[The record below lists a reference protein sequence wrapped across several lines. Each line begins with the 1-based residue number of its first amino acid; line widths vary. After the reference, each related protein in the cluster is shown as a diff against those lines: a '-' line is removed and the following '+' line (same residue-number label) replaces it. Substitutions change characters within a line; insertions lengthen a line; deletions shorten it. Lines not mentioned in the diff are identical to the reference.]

1 MQPPSLAAA
10 AAMTSKL
17 DCLLGGTICIGVA
30 QHFACRHLEPFD
42 RYIHRICSRV
52 QIDSLV
58 TDALPGPFHQH
69 MLPLNPTSTLVP
81 YCTVHQARERLMQFL
96 LTLCGMCVAWCHV
109 GYRCNDLLFFEHA
122 YAWACPCCL
131 CPPHRAVLSS
141 SVSW

>member
-17 DCLLGGTICIGVA
+17 DCLLGGTMCIAVA

-42 RYIHRICSRV
+42 RYIHRICSQV

-58 TDALPGPFHQH
+58 PDDASSGPFHQH
-69 MLPLNPTSTLVP
+69 MLPLHHTATLVP

-96 LTLCGMCVAWCHV
+96 WADPLWHVCCVPRW
-109 GYRCNDLLFFEHA
+109 L
-122 YAWACPCCL
+122 
-131 CPPHRAVLSS
+131 
-141 SVSW
+141 